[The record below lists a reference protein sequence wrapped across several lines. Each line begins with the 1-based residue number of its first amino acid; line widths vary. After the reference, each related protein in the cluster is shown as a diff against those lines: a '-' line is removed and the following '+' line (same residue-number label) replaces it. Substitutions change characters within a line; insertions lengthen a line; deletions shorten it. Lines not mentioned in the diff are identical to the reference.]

1 MSIVI
6 TAIQSG
12 FRKLK
17 EPRCWS
23 IGFHTQE
30 IDNDI
35 AIRLA
40 ETNDQLVKVV
50 ISIDNIS
57 QEVIELVE
65 KVPLDKKEKWTKSQ
79 KLRFAIQ
86 NQAVQANLIDK
97 DEIEAYYSDKMD
109 KIIQWIKTT

>member
-23 IGFHTQE
+23 IGLHTQE
-30 IDNDI
+30 IDNEI
-35 AIRLA
+35 AMRLA
-40 ETNDQLVKVV
+40 ENNDQLVKVV
-50 ISIDNIS
+50 ISVDNIN

-65 KVPLDKKEKWTKSQ
+65 NVPLDEKEKWTKSQ
-79 KLRFAIQ
+79 RLRFAIQ
-86 NQAVQANLIDK
+86 DQAVRLNLVDK
-97 DEIEAYYSDKMD
+97 DEIESYYRDKMD